1 MIEFEVIGLLIIGV
15 DEDEENIVVVVVLGT
30 NMPGT
35 SPLLCNS
42 ADKVVFD
49 NDYDSTEEEAKDV
62 VLLVVGGVAT
72 AGETIAGTIVSIIV
86 DTPSLF
92 VDVGNGDDASV

>member
-1 MIEFEVIGLLIIGV
+1 MFEFDMIGLLIIGV
-15 DEDEENIVVVVVLGT
+15 DEDGT
-30 NMPGT
+30 NIPGT
-35 SPLLCNS
+35 SPLLCNT

-49 NDYDSTEEEAKDV
+49 NDCDSTEEDAKYV

-72 AGETIAGTIVSIIV
+72 AGETIAGTIVSIIG